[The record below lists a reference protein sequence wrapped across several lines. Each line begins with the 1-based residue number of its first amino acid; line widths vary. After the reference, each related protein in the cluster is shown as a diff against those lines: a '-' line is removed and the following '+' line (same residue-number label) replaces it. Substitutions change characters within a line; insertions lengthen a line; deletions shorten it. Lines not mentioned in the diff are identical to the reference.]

1 VDWINAYCDTH
12 GLPDHIPLVGGQR
25 WHLTTVQF
33 RRTLAWFIAR
43 RPGGVI
49 AGAIQ
54 YRHQRVQ
61 MFEGYARPRE
71 LHQMG
76 AASQVAGLEDQPTR
90 GSGSYATTS

>member
-1 VDWINAYCDTH
+1 LATTKQTSRDLAEFVEWVNGFCDAH
-12 GLPDHIPLVGGQR
+12 GLPDRIPLVNKQCWR
-25 WHLTTVQF
+25 LTTGQF

-61 MFEGYARPRE
+61 MFEGYYNPWE
-71 LHQMG
+71 LHQTG
-76 AASQVAGLEDQPTR
+76 ENLQVAC
-90 GSGSYATTS
+90 

>member
-1 VDWINAYCDTH
+1 VFVDWVNADANR
-12 GLPDHIPLVGGQR
+12 LADRIPLANGQR
-25 WHLTTVQF
+25 WHLTTPQF

-61 MFEGYARPRE
+61 MFEGYANSQE
-71 LHQMG
+71 LHQTG
-76 AASQVAGLEDQPTR
+76 GNLQVAC
-90 GSGSYATTS
+90 